1 MAKSIN
7 EMSFDDAFKTKR
19 RELGPG
25 KTFTWQGEKYTTDK
39 KDDSMDDLTPRGNLP
54 SSEDDATEGGPTQ
67 RNTPRNPPKRKGI
80 PLPSDRATG
89 YRSQVKETGM
99 TPDERSDAVGKFA
112 LGAASLLPAGRVVRG
127 AQTAVRRY
135 GIGRNYEALS
145 EGQRRAAANAANL
158 AARPRPIV
166 DGMKSGGSVE
176 KFRKGGI
183 PDLTGD
189 GKVTRADVLKG
200 RGVFKHG
207 GSTKKYAAGGSVSSA
222 SKRADGCATKGK
234 TRGKMV

>member
-1 MAKSIN
+1 MKPIN
-7 EMSFDDAFKTKR
+7 DMSFDSAFKKKR

-39 KDDSMDDLTPRGNLP
+39 KDDLMDDLTPRGNLP
-54 SSEDDATEGGPTQ
+54 SPDNDVTEGGPTQ
-67 RNTPRNPPKRKGI
+67 RNSPRNPPKRKGI

-89 YRSQVKETGM
+89 YRSQVRDTGM
-99 TPDERSDAVGKFA
+99 TADERSDAVGKFA
-112 LGAASLLPAGRVVRG
+112 LGAASLLPAGRAVRG

-135 GIGRNYEALS
+135 GIGRRVENMPEPQQKTAFL
-145 EGQRRAAANAANL
+145 RAARE
-158 AARPRPIV
+158 AREV

-176 KFRKGGI
+176 KFRKGDM

-207 GSTKKYAAGGSVSSA
+207 SKVKKYVSGGSVSSA
-222 SKRADGCATKGK
+222 SKRADGCAVKGK
-234 TRGKMV
+234 TKGRFV

>member
-54 SSEDDATEGGPTQ
+54 SPEDDVTEGGPTQ

-112 LGAASLLPAGRVVRG
+112 LGAASLLPAGRVARG
-127 AQTAVRRY
+127 LQTAKRRY
-135 GIGRNYEALS
+135 DIGRRVDAMTENQQKTAMM
-145 EGQRRAAANAANL
+145 RAARE
-158 AARPRPIV
+158 AREV

-176 KFRKGGI
+176 KFGKGGM

-200 RGVFKHG
+200 RGVFKRG

>member
-54 SSEDDATEGGPTQ
+54 SPEDDVTEGGPTQ

-112 LGAASLLPAGRVVRG
+112 LGAASLLPAGRVARG
-127 AQTAVRRY
+127 LQTAKRRY
-135 GIGRNYEALS
+135 DIGRRVDAMTENQQKTAMM
-145 EGQRRAAANAANL
+145 RAARRL
-158 AARPRPIV
+158 V
-166 DGMKSGGSVE
+166 K
-176 KFRKGGI
+176 
-183 PDLTGD
+183 L
-189 GKVTRADVLKG
+189 
-200 RGVFKHG
+200 
-207 GSTKKYAAGGSVSSA
+207 
-222 SKRADGCATKGK
+222 
-234 TRGKMV
+234 MV

>member
-1 MAKSIN
+1 MKPIDD
-7 EMSFDDAFKTKR
+7 MSFDDAFKKKR

-25 KTFTWQGEKYTTDK
+25 KTFTWQGKKYTTDR
-39 KDDSMDDLTPRGNLP
+39 KDGSMDDLTPRGNLP
-54 SSEDDATEGGPTQ
+54 SPEDEVTEGGPTQ
-67 RNTPRNPPKRKGI
+67 RNSPRRTPKRKGI

-89 YRSQVKETGM
+89 FRDQVKETGM

-112 LGAASLLPAGRVVRG
+112 LGAASLLPAGRVARG
-127 AQTAVRRY
+127 LQTAKRRY
-135 GIGRNYEALS
+135 DIGRRVDAMTENQQKTAFL
-145 EGQRRAAANAANL
+145 RAARE
-158 AARPRPIV
+158 AREV

-176 KFRKGGI
+176 KFRKGGM

-207 GSTKKYAAGGSVSSA
+207 GNVKKYASGGSVSSA

-234 TRGKMV
+234 TKGRFV

>member
-54 SSEDDATEGGPTQ
+54 SPEDDVTEGGPTQ
-67 RNTPRNPPKRKGI
+67 RNTPRNPPRKGI

-99 TPDERSDAVGKFA
+99 TDDERSDAVGKFA

-135 GIGRNYEALS
+135 GIGRNYERMS
-145 EGQRRAAANAANL
+145 ESERRNWVRNAARE
-158 AARPRPIV
+158 AREV

-176 KFRKGGI
+176 KFRKGGMS
-183 PDLTGD
+183 DLTGD

-200 RGVFKHG
+200 RGVFKRG
-207 GSTKKYAAGGSVSSA
+207 GSVKKYASGGSVSSA
-222 SKRADGCATKGK
+222 SKRADGCAVKGK
-234 TRGKMV
+234 TKGRFV